1 MLAVGPGGLDKNGT
15 RIPMS
20 VAPGDRV
27 LLPQVR
33 FVGFPVDPT
42 GGLTRGL
49 AVWWKLS
56 KGGRGGVYP
65 FPGL

>member
-1 MLAVGPGGLDKNGT
+1 
-15 RIPMS
+15 MS